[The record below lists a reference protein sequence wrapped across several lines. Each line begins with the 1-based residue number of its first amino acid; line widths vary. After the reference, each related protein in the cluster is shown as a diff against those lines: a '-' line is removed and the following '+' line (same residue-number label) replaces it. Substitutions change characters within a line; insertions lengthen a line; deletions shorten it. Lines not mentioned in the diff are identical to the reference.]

1 MRIHNNLNYEH
12 QIYSIGKEYEKEKL
26 LSNDLS
32 SIKISEKLGKKYCKS
47 GSSIKKYAE
56 FARAVDRIEKK
67 CPGKKELI
75 LSGRYKVLR
84 ENIVRISHSSLENI
98 KCFFK
103 NLEIYGEKQ
112 AIERFKNQKNVCCI
126 PEVKKTPEYNPD
138 SSVVSLYFTIPS
150 WCKAID
156 DLAKSADLSKSSI
169 ETNKKLINMLN
180 DLDNSIIKLLMKL
193 EEETKNE

>member
-1 MRIHNNLNYEH
+1 MRIHNDLNYEH
-12 QIYSIGKEYEKEKL
+12 QIYSIGKEYEKEKVWHKN
-26 LSNDLS
+26 LSAIEL
-32 SIKISEKLGKKYCKS
+32 SEKLGEKYYKS
-47 GSSIKKYAE
+47 GSSIQKYAE

-67 CPGKKELI
+67 CPGKKELL
-75 LSGRYKVLR
+75 LSGKYKVLR

-98 KCFFK
+98 KCFFR
-103 NLEIYGEKQ
+103 NLELYGEKQ
-112 AIERFKNQKNVCCI
+112 AIEKFKNQKNVCCI

-138 SSVVSLYFTIPS
+138 SSAVSLYFTISS

-156 DLAKSADLSKSSI
+156 DLVKNVDLSKASV
-169 ETNKKLINMLN
+169 ETNNKLINVLN